1 MPHLNNGIKIASP
14 AYDDNIV
21 MVNTPRQP
29 RILEDDGDGGG
40 GGTRIKARTC
50 GLVLGYVGIRDIC
63 QVIGGKH

>member
-29 RILEDDGDGGG
+29 WILEDDGDGGG
-40 GGTRIKARTC
+40 GTRIRYRQ
-50 GLVLGYVGIRDIC
+50 GLVVWYWVT
-63 QVIGGKH
+63 